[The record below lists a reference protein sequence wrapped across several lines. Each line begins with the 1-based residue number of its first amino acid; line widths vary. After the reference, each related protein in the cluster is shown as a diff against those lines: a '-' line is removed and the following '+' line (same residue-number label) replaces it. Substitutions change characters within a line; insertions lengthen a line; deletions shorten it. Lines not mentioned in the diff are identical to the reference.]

1 MDSVYALAPLIRP
14 EIALMPFVTNN
25 GCRLN
30 VVIHGPED
38 GAPILLSHY
47 LGGRLETFDG
57 QLPALAGRRVIRFD
71 TRGHG
76 ASDAPDGDYSVA
88 MLGEDALAIL
98 DSLGLNQVDYVG
110 VSQGGMTGMWL
121 AAHHP
126 ERIGKL
132 VLANTT
138 PFIPNKPIW
147 DELAAK
153 ARSEGLADI
162 ARSTITG
169 WLSDGFRERQP
180 DAVELLVSHM
190 AAMPVAGYVGNTRV
204 LRDVDLRDALARI
217 AAPTL
222 VIGGAE
228 DGPRGA
234 AIPVITAAVQTG
246 WSAIL
251 PGAAHLSHL
260 ENTQAFNDEL
270 LRHLTS

>member
-1 MDSVYALAPLIRP
+1 
-14 EIALMPFVTNN
+14 MPFITSRE
-25 GCRLN
+25 CRLN
-30 VVIHGPED
+30 VVIEGPED

-47 LGGRLETFDG
+47 LGGRLETFEA
-57 QLPALAGRRVIRFD
+57 QMPALAGRRVIRFD

-76 ASDAPDGDYSVA
+76 ASDAPNDDYSVA

-98 DSLGLNQVDYVG
+98 DSLGVGQVDYVG

-126 ERIGKL
+126 ARIAKL

-138 PFIPNKPIW
+138 PFIPTKPVW
-147 DELAAK
+147 DQLASK
-153 ARSEGLADI
+153 AQAEGLADI
-162 ARSTITG
+162 AQDTITS
-169 WLSDGFRERQP
+169 WLSDGFRTREPATVER
-180 DAVELLVSHM
+180 LVKHM
-190 AAMPVAGYVGNTRV
+190 AEMSVAGYVGNTRV

-217 AAPTL
+217 SASTL

-234 AIPVITAAVQTG
+234 AIPVITAAVQNG
-246 WSAIL
+246 RSAVL

-260 ENTQAFNDEL
+260 ENTQAFNAEL
-270 LRHLTS
+270 QRHLAS

>member
-1 MDSVYALAPLIRP
+1 
-14 EIALMPFVTNN
+14 MPFIANN

-30 VVIHGPED
+30 VTIDGPED
-38 GAPILLSHY
+38 GAPIILSHY
-47 LGGRLETFDG
+47 LGGRIETFDA
-57 QLPALAGRRVIRFD
+57 QMPVLAGRRVIRFD

-76 ASDAPDGDYSVA
+76 SSDAPDGDYSVA

-98 DSLGLNQVDYVG
+98 DTLGLSQVDYVG

-121 AAHHP
+121 AAYHP

-147 DELAAK
+147 DQLASK
-153 ARSEGLADI
+153 AQAEGLADI
-162 ARSTITG
+162 AQDTITG
-169 WLSDGFRERQP
+169 WLSEGFRAREP
-180 DAVELLVSHM
+180 AAVERLVGHM
-190 AAMPVAGYVGNTRV
+190 AAMSVAGYVGNTRV
-204 LRDVDLRDALARI
+204 LRDVDLRDVLASI

-234 AIPVITAAVQTG
+234 AIPVITAAVQNG
-246 WSAIL
+246 WSAVL

-260 ENTQAFNDEL
+260 ENAQAFNAEL
-270 LRHLTS
+270 QRHLAS